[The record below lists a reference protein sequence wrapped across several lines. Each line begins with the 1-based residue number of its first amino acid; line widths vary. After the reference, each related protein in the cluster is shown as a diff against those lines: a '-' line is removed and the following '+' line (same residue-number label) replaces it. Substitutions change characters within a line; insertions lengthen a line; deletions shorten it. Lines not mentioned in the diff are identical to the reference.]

1 MNTKKAMRAAGAGL
15 VATGV
20 FLAALLILGG
30 AVFLR
35 LAFSPGTNTTVWQTV
50 VIATV
55 VIMLAVGGALPA
67 HALAAGWVRS
77 IAASSIAV
85 AALALATPSLVSD
98 AEGLFVLFYL
108 FAFIAPAFITITASV
123 GNGLSIAGLASIAVV
138 VALSFLV
145 PQLAGWILLPG
156 VSEVSSALVEGTAM
170 VAVGWALL
178 PALAGLFQHR
188 YSEVR

>member
-1 MNTKKAMRAAGAGL
+1 MDTKKAMRAAGAGL

-35 LAFSPGTNTTVWQTV
+35 LAFSPGTNVWQTV
-50 VIATV
+50 VIAIV
-55 VIMLAVGGALPA
+55 VTMLAVGGALPA
-67 HALAAGWVRS
+67 RALGAGWVRA
-77 IAASSIAV
+77 IAASGVAV
-85 AALALATPSLVSD
+85 AALALATPSLVSN

-123 GNGLSIAGLASIAVV
+123 GNGLSTVGLVSIIAV
-138 VALSFLV
+138 ATLSFLV

-178 PALAGLFQHR
+178 PALAGLFQRR
-188 YSEVR
+188 YNEAG